1 MRPNKSIP
9 ISYLENTFR
18 QYLEGL
24 HRNNDFAF
32 SGTDPSGSTN
42 ISIVKKH
49 IFIQNALMY
58 GNITMLESVRA
69 YLTSIENEL
78 MMENIKIYV
87 FDED

>member
-1 MRPNKSIP
+1 
-9 ISYLENTFR
+9 
-18 QYLEGL
+18 
-24 HRNNDFAF
+24 
-32 SGTDPSGSTN
+32 
-42 ISIVKKH
+42 
-49 IFIQNALMY
+49 MY